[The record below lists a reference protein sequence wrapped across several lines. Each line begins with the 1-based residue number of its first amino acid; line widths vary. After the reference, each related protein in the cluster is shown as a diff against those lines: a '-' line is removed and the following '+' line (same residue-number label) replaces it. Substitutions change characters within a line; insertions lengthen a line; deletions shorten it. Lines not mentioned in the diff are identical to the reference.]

1 MKSLRELDIKGKRV
15 LMRVDFNVPIKEGKV
30 TDDTRIQA
38 SLPSI
43 KYVIDN
49 GGKLILM
56 SHLGRPKGK
65 KNETFS
71 LKPVAECLAKILER
85 QVKFFPCCIDKE
97 KQSQATYLMREGDI
111 ILLENTRF
119 HPEEEKNDLEYAKNL
134 AKLGDVY
141 VNDAFGSAHRAHSSV
156 AAITF
161 YFREKAMG
169 LLMEK
174 EVKYLS
180 LLLEAPKHPFI
191 TVLGGAKVADKIEV
205 IQNLLPRIDKLLLGG
220 GMVFTFFK
228 AKGYEIGNSLLE
240 TDKLD
245 LVKKLLD
252 TGGNKIS
259 LPKDIVI
266 GDKFD
271 KDAQKKEVL
280 ANKIEKGWMGLDI
293 GKQTIIEY
301 QQILNTAKTIFWNGP
316 MGVFELDRFADGTRA
331 IANKIAAR
339 EVTTVIGGGDT
350 IAAIHKFGY
359 SDWSES
365 EIPLLQGK
373 VTHISTGGGASLE
386 FLAGLTLPGIEALM

>member
-30 TDDTRIQA
+30 TDDTRIRA

-65 KNETFS
+65 INEAFS
-71 LKPVAECLAKILER
+71 LRPVADCLSKILKR
-85 QVKFFPCCIDKE
+85 QVKFIPCCIE
-97 KQSQATYLMREGDI
+97 SQATNLMQEGDTL
-111 ILLENTRF
+111 LLENVRF
-119 HPEEEKNDLEYAKNL
+119 HPEEENNDLEYAKKL
-134 AKLGDVY
+134 AQLGDVY
-141 VNDAFGSAHRAHSSV
+141 VNDAFGSTHRAHSSV

-169 LLMEK
+169 LLVEK
-174 EVKYLS
+174 EIKYLS
-180 LLLEAPKHPFI
+180 LLLETPKHPFI
-191 TVLGGAKVADKIEV
+191 AVLGGAKVADKIEV

-228 AKGYEIGNSLLE
+228 GLGYEIGNSLLE

-252 TGGNKIS
+252 TGGNKIL

-266 GDKFD
+266 GDKLD
-271 KDAQKKEVL
+271 KDAQKKEVV
-280 ANKIEKGWMGLDI
+280 ADKIEQGWIGLDI
-293 GKQTIIEY
+293 GKQTITLY
-301 QQILNTAKTIFWNGP
+301 QSVLNTAKTIFWNGP

-331 IANKIAAR
+331 IANKIAER
-339 EVTTVIGGGDT
+339 EATTVIGGGDT
-350 IAAIHKFGY
+350 IAAVNKFGY
-359 SDWSES
+359 SD
-365 EIPLLQGK
+365 K

-386 FLAGLTLPGIEALM
+386 FLAGLKLPGIEALE